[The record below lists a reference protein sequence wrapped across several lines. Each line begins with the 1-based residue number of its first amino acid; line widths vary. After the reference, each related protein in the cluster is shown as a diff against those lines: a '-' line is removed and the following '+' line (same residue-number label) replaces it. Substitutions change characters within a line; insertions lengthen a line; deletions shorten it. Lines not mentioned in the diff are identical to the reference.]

1 MMLLGIDLTCKQTHN
16 AGTKP
21 QMLLA
26 VTIMFPSCMCRVRR
40 LEVSQDGDD
49 EEERPNGKH
58 RSKSMQ
64 QEKEEARAHR
74 RALGQAR
81 EEVGRLGQLVRLAD
95 HMMVGA
101 LMSLTIDSSAELL
114 QTLSMPRD
122 KGDKGVFLNVLGMVP
137 GDIDFDPQEPEV
149 GRCMNNPLRSRR
161 IPVMPRWHCC
171 NTECVLRQKTTGE
184 IHDGPDAGEHADLG
198 CFSTTSPL
206 SLRLPA
212 PLR

>member
-1 MMLLGIDLTCKQTHN
+1 
-16 AGTKP
+16 
-21 QMLLA
+21 
-26 VTIMFPSCMCRVRR
+26 
-40 LEVSQDGDD
+40 
-49 EEERPNGKH
+49 
-58 RSKSMQ
+58 MQ

-122 KGDKGVFLNVLGMVP
+122 KGDKGVILNVLGMVP

-161 IPVMPRWHCC
+161 IPVMPCWHCC
-171 NTECVLRQKTTGE
+171 NTECVRRQKN
-184 IHDGPDAGEHADLG
+184 H
-198 CFSTTSPL
+198 
-206 SLRLPA
+206 R
-212 PLR
+212 